1 MTRPSEIKP
10 RDVDQPGAPFSVVE
24 VGSTLP
30 ETRFSLTQ
38 EIHELVNRVEVWT
51 APAKVCPPCSTSLAG
66 STSAAFADDE
76 PRGDIERRQ
85 LDLRK
90 EDHGREAGLEAPP
103 GRRVQVGGGSCESL
117 PIHRSRGCGEQTGPG
132 PRGANAEADRHSVD
146 VGRIDSPT

>member
-10 RDVDQPGAPFSVVE
+10 RDVDQPEAPFSVVE

-51 APAKVCPPCSTSLAG
+51 APAKVRPPCSTSLAG

-76 PRGDIERRQ
+76 PRGDVE
-85 LDLRK
+85 
-90 EDHGREAGLEAPP
+90 
-103 GRRVQVGGGSCESL
+103 
-117 PIHRSRGCGEQTGPG
+117 CGKQ
-132 PRGANAEADRHSVD
+132 
-146 VGRIDSPT
+146 